1 MLICTSYFIDKISGK
16 CYNKLAYESEVIMEA
31 IHQVIDGRI
40 LNQVISLPKPLQE
53 VMVEIIIKPA
63 ATKSKLTMT
72 RSELRARLR
81 GSHTESLS
89 GALRANTD
97 MTLDELRAERRMV
110 TLIG

>member
-1 MLICTSYFIDKISGK
+1 M
-16 CYNKLAYESEVIMEA
+16 EV

-53 VMVEIIIKPA
+53 IMVEIIIKPA
-63 ATKSKLTMT
+63 VIKPKLTMT

-89 GALRANTD
+89 GVLRANTD
-97 MTLDELRAERRMV
+97 VTLNKLRAERRKKN
-110 TLIG
+110 